1 MDLQRVLIAS
11 RDPRGLSL
19 DMLSLATFL
28 YENEEKT
35 GPRLA
40 IAAEFTS
47 DELFATPPWQ
57 QLRGLVASGRQA
69 SRRAEISSET
79 QTRCPAWPFVGALWG
94 QRGCSAV

>member
-47 DELFATPPWQ
+47 DE
-57 QLRGLVASGRQA
+57 
-69 SRRAEISSET
+69 
-79 QTRCPAWPFVGALWG
+79 
-94 QRGCSAV
+94 

>member
-1 MDLQRVLIAS
+1 MAYGHAHRLASYPGNGLRRRSRHHPHQRHGVPEGYDVDLQRVLIAS

-47 DELFATPPWQ
+47 DE
-57 QLRGLVASGRQA
+57 
-69 SRRAEISSET
+69 
-79 QTRCPAWPFVGALWG
+79 
-94 QRGCSAV
+94 